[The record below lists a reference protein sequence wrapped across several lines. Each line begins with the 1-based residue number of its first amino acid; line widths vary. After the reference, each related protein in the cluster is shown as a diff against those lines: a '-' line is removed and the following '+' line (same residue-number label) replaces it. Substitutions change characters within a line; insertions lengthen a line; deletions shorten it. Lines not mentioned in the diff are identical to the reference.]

1 MLRLAS
7 ASRPDWVKAAVA
19 NMDVVLL
26 DHAHCEKKAASTAI
40 NLIFRY
46 QYHPELMVP
55 FSAIAR
61 EELRHFEQVLGI
73 MGRRGLS
80 FGRQHPSS
88 YAVRLHQVVRRAE
101 PERFVDTMICCAFI
115 EARSC
120 ERMQLL
126 AESLEDKDLSEL
138 YAGLLQSEARHHQT
152 FLDLATTACSAEAV
166 YTRVEEIALYE
177 AEVIAVADPEIRL
190 HS

>member
-55 FSAIAR
+55 LSAIAR

-73 MGRRGLS
+73 MGRRGLP
-80 FGRQHPSS
+80 FGRQQPSS

-101 PERFVDTMICCAFI
+101 PDRFVDTMICCAFI

-126 AESLEDKDLSEL
+126 AESLEDKVLSDL
-138 YAGLLQSEARHHQT
+138 YVGLLQSEARHHQT
-152 FLDLATTACSAEAV
+152 FLDLATTACSAEEV
-166 YTRVEEIALYE
+166 YTRVEEVALYE